1 MKAGK
6 LVLFLAAGG
15 LFGTGLAVSGM
26 TDPARVI
33 GFLDVFGAWDPA
45 LLFVMAGAVGVYGLG
60 MVILRRFDGL
70 KLPSAG
76 SSPIDY
82 RLVIGSAIFGAGW
95 DWAGSALDL
104 RLPIWALFESKR
116 CSSCRQW
123 RLACC
128 WRKDSSEP
136 TDSHSEVRDRRCL
149 SLCVFAPSRETLS
162 EPKISRKDAKSRR
175 FANETAARMVDP
187 TRWIPGIPS
196 FRSIPRRLQSSESPN
211 GNQLFPFLR

>member
-70 KLPSAG
+70 KLPSAE

-82 RLVIGSAIFGAGW
+82 RLVIGSAIFGVGW
-95 DWAGSALDL
+95 GLGGFCPGPALANLGAL
-104 RLPIWALFESKR
+104 RIEALFFVPAMAIGML
-116 CSSCRQW
+116 
-123 RLACC
+123 LAQ
-128 WRKDSSEP
+128 RFFGA
-136 TDSHSEVRDRRCL
+136 DR
-149 SLCVFAPSRETLS
+149 
-162 EPKISRKDAKSRR
+162 
-175 FANETAARMVDP
+175 
-187 TRWIPGIPS
+187 
-196 FRSIPRRLQSSESPN
+196 
-211 GNQLFPFLR
+211 